1 MAKFY
6 EQTINFC
13 WECPEF
19 YHGGDYPSECCIT
32 AKVIDNNCIIQNW
45 CPLPDDKLNQQVQW
59 IHVSQKLPD
68 EFQQVLVYSGMT
80 MFVCTFSEGEFCRN
94 DIPYYVDYWMPLPFS
109 PKEEL

>member
-1 MAKFY
+1 MVK
-6 EQTINFC
+6 TITIKSC
-13 WECPEF
+13 SECPYTNKHEDF
-19 YHGGDYPSECCIT
+19 CTEACEPIGNLYSIPD
-32 AKVIDNNCIIQNW
+32 W